1 MPMNRPRNTLLSILI
16 ALIAV
21 VPAIPAAATAAGPVS
36 LDVNQPAGAVSSYWT
51 KARMRAAEPVS
62 TKAAGSPGPSS
73 ASAPEQGSPTHVPP
87 ASPGAATDAHL
98 LGGVAGESVAG
109 KRALSEVLDP
119 SLGGIR
125 AHGKVFFTISNGVE
139 PGNYVCS
146 GTAINSRNR
155 SVVLTAG
162 HCVFDEPLLQGG
174 KATNWMFVPAYQAGA
189 APFGEWT
196 AKKLATTKQW
206 KRDGNLRFD
215 LGAAVVRRNEAGQ
228 QLQSVVGGRGIGFS
242 QPRNQSFE
250 IFGYPAKSPFDGT
263 LEYLCNSRYQGSDPP
278 PGSGPNT
285 MSADC
290 DMTGGASGGGWVVD
304 KTVVSVVSYGYDNQ
318 PGILY
323 GPYFSSTAK
332 KLYKSV
338 RGSGTKAN

>member
-1 MPMNRPRNTLLSILI
+1 MNRPLNTLLSILI
-16 ALIAV
+16 ALIALV
-21 VPAIPAAATAAGPVS
+21 LAIPAAAAAGPVS
-36 LDVNQPAGAVSSYWT
+36 LDVDQPAGAVSSYWT
-51 KARMRAAEPVS
+51 KARMRAAEPVP
-62 TKAAGSPGPSS
+62 TKAAGFPEPSS
-73 ASAPEQGSPTHVPP
+73 ASTSDQGSPTYVPP

-98 LGGVAGESVAG
+98 LGGSASDSVTR

-119 SLGGIR
+119 SVAGAR
-125 AHGKVFFTISNGVE
+125 AHGKVFFTVSKGIE

-162 HCVFDEPLLQGG
+162 HCVFDEPRLEGG

-228 QLQSVVGGRGIGFS
+228 QLQNVVGGRGIGFS
-242 QPRNQSFE
+242 QPRNQSFD
-250 IFGYPAKSPFDGT
+250 IFGYPAKSPFDGN
-263 LEYLCNSRYQGSDPP
+263 LEYLCASKYQGSDSSP

-290 DMTGGASGGGWVVD
+290 DMTGGASGGGWVVG
-304 KTVVSVVSYGYDNQ
+304 KTVVSVVSYGYDDQ
-318 PGILY
+318 PGVLY

-332 KLYKSV
+332 ELYKSV
-338 RGSGTKAN
+338 RGSGAKAN